1 MRLFIAIPLPKY
13 LRKDIEDYTQ
23 QFPHTRGPRPVRGRV
38 QASPNSNGI
47 KWTAPQNFHI
57 TVQFLGE
64 VQEKHVEEIQKRLT
78 IIAGTTKPFELLF
91 QNITWA
97 PPNKEPRMIWVN
109 FGSDGQYD
117 ALVKKVSDA
126 VNEFVHEHLHDEQV
140 MRKVR
145 HPHITLAR
153 LKNSTVAHS
162 IKLFPLKL
170 KKDTINVTSFEL
182 WVSELTPDGPVYN
195 VLEKFLFQDIR

>member
-13 LRKDIEDYTQ
+13 VQKDLEGYTQ
-23 QFPHTRGPRPVRGRV
+23 QFPHIPGL
-38 QASPNSNGI
+38 

-64 VQEKHVEEIQKRLT
+64 VQEKHVEEIQKHLT
-78 IIAGTTKPFELLF
+78 AIAETTKPFKLLF

-109 FGSDGQYD
+109 FSNDRQYD
-117 ALVKKVSDA
+117 ALVKKTSDT
-126 VNEFVHEHLHDEQV
+126 VNEFVPKHLHDEQV

-153 LKNSTVAHS
+153 LKNSTIAHS

-170 KKDTINVTSFEL
+170 KKDTINVASFEL
-182 WVSELTPDGPVYN
+182 WVSELTPDGPIYN